1 MSICA
6 HMYVV
11 DQSVSLLYFIHPIR
25 NIHHPMCNTSC
36 VKVGDNYYDALD
48 DKKCKN
54 DSGIKID
61 LTFKDGFLFIY
72 LFEYLCIC
80 LLYMC
85 IVNY

>member
-1 MSICA
+1 
-6 HMYVV
+6 
-11 DQSVSLLYFIHPIR
+11 
-25 NIHHPMCNTSC
+25 MCNTSC

-61 LTFKDGFLFIY
+61 LTFKNGIFYIYIY
-72 LFEYLCIC
+72 LFKYLCIC

-85 IVNY
+85 IINY